1 LYIFIGL
8 CERLVA
14 INVFINYNILGL
26 YNHHLTMSN
35 VNNVVVSQ
43 TTTII
48 QSGAF
53 SDLFAQAISQ
63 LGGNQL
69 IDLEI
74 NIGAGNVVIE
84 EDAFR
89 QFLNNANINSASITF
104 NSQSVPTIGA
114 NFASGL
120 PIRNLTLPTQTTVQA
135 NALQGLKHLNRLD
148 VSQLVLP
155 LVPNALNLARATV
168 EPLII
173 EMPSSPRATF
183 STGSVVIPQTA
194 VGSTTTLVFSGNV
207 PTVSQLNG
215 MFQFQPSTTLVPPA
229 PLQVSLDFAN
239 TSNISDA
246 TIQAL
251 RTNLTVTEVAPQSVS
266 FTQVQAVFQGQAQN
280 LQAGGPLTDI
290 SQFVGDF
297 FDYAI
302 IAPSAQNA
310 KTIHQCVV
318 TSLSATAK
326 TGNVQNIPIPS
337 AITPATLAGVNP
349 VKHNIIGLVPS
360 MNISGTQ
367 FYIVDNYMDPT
378 NAGLPSVPLVAIFS
392 KVNATPEAFFPALVC
407 NGTVAVV
414 NGTVTVSG
422 PRGAAT
428 AATNYCKG
436 YNQASAVVDLLAGA
450 AGSSVSLYD
459 RSQSTNILPIAT
471 ISYPDAA
478 SFSVLFQHAPA
489 NLALSSEPILG
500 CMQNYIPGQGQQ
512 LPIVTDFTNL
522 ANAANAAW
530 STFSNRV
537 ATLIANNNALVNTL
551 TQILNQG
558 LPNGVNVPKPTS
570 TVSISTEL
578 TALSK
583 SDFNAA
589 LASWNALENKYNIY
603 NVRLG
608 EMQQYVNAVNG
619 ALVNAGN
626 TAEFVSARNAFAQFQ
641 IVLTL
646 PNSPLAAVR
655 ADFIQTNNVARLYA
669 EAVSGYI
676 NTRFSIGSQTF
687 KGCTTLDRVPNF
699 EFLRNISKINDQ
711 SFYFCSA
718 FKGPI
723 IVPSNVVSIGANAFM
738 NCTNVLV
745 IDIQDATALR
755 TIGDSAFE
763 SCTNANG
770 NLAFSSAIY
779 SDQPSVER
787 IGNRAFFGCAN
798 LTGHLYFP
806 SGLKSLGVSA
816 FDGCS
821 NLNGTIVFP
830 SNPDFT
836 AIPESA
842 FAGCALLTGI
852 STNTG
857 NGTSLVYANLP
868 AYGANANKP
877 IPNGLILPAS
887 ITQIGANAFRT
898 CKFAGALNLQQSA
911 IASIGNSAFRDCSAF
926 TSLVLPSTSTY
937 TTVAFECFMGCTGIA
952 SLMLPNNIVQI
963 SESAFDGCIKIANVP
978 KFDNVNFIGNGA
990 FRACSAMAGA
1000 LVLGANLNV
1009 LGNRAFEDC
1018 VLLSSATFLGPPPS
1032 TLKTASSIFEVTG
1045 GVGAITT
1052 FHVNVFTENGW
1063 NGTNVAS
1070 VIASLNIHSAFRN
1083 KKGANSKVQMAFIDF
1098 NTFVPPSTP
1107 RELTINQYQSF
1118 NVYENDDATGSKPS
1132 PDTEKLWNDVYIP
1145 STLIGENLA
1154 AAQSNINQ
1162 APLLQS
1168 QLTALVAP
1176 KVDAVKNSAIDLSF
1190 RANAVLNTID
1200 ARNVVVRQSLM
1211 GAITLHSMLTD
1222 ADLSTTPTWYGVRTV
1237 DNVDYLHYAITATT
1251 PTVPLTRSN
1260 VSVGA
1265 RSFFVNADAN
1275 AAEGFRTKYNH
1286 KVINVGND
1294 GAVSI
1299 SSNVK
1304 AIGYGAADQPTA
1316 VQYTSSQPK
1325 TDRNGKGYSI
1335 VKSTVA
1341 GQLDKLYFDALIA
1354 AAGTYFV
1361 SSVATAGTVT
1371 FQEASK
1377 YNGKMIE
1384 VKEDGSVHI
1393 VESQTNSFVT
1403 VPLAN
1408 AVATAQDINMAGQYG
1423 IITGAQ
1429 SGANTMYQLFRK
1441 TSAEAAAARAPAGH
1455 YHIQSSDIP
1464 QLNNAI
1470 VLVLPNGGISVES
1483 AGVSGAV
1490 SRLEERI
1497 VLLAAEQI
1505 PIYSTNANFQ
1515 NTNHHINHVFAH
1527 AHSQFNYSRQVF
1539 EEGIFKHIANEH
1551 ESLDSQLGNLQ
1562 GAISGQVGINNSAIF
1577 NAACAALNN
1586 STTGPNGLAASNGSY
1601 VMARTNYENAVI
1613 DLKTIFAALQQI
1625 QSDTLVNPLNG
1636 INAFRRKAIFN
1647 ANALSATLSVAEDP
1661 LSNDLGYI
1669 TAQIDSFMTQ
1679 ILKRQYSNKFGDLTN
1694 LFESVRGTVSFPV
1707 SPTTDATPKSLLYP
1721 NLSQQQKILFDHVE
1735 TLIRAWYQSNTD
1747 VAAGVAGGQNTWGTP
1762 ATINTGGTKL
1772 YSVTSTGADLDP
1784 ALLQWGKD
1792 NIIAYF
1798 FTAGATVYQQF
1809 LAKVNDIA
1817 SFANIRASVSAY
1829 AAALQQPNATNESAT
1844 ASARSAYIDAVQR
1857 DVMTIWL
1864 ANLVNFNAN
1873 TIAPTEPLANGQ
1885 LRFNQADQTQATQLY
1900 ISLKDG
1906 QATPVD
1912 INFAGYA
1919 DRIKLNNSITFAIKS
1934 VTKTANCYILD
1945 VTHVLG
1951 TGAANSVSTANQV
1964 TFVTYQITSVHT
1976 LETLDAMNNIVH
1988 QQYQQQHTFQ
1998 NGSTIV
2004 GIKSALT
2011 QANANLQ
2018 TSQIALV
2025 NSLNALNSGV
2035 NAVAQNANALNDAEN
2050 GLMAN
2055 LQSVAAS
2062 GTTLVLNGANML
2074 HRELELLQ
2082 NALLNTEATVAANN
2096 LPLYETKWL
2105 NDRVAV
2111 FWANNS
2117 QSPADARGHYNTAHT
2132 QFEIARFARQ
2142 SAAIASYV
2150 VNAPPAQ
2157 NTPSPVT
2164 TQFISD
2170 QSQKIAQAMPIFVSV
2185 ANGSTKEE
2193 VAKIIASTVSTY
2205 VLGRNLATAN
2215 LTADALNVASSK
2227 YQDFKK
2233 KEAADALSAANVAY
2247 GNASYQRYIALIDLA
2262 ISVGYH
2268 GGNIGLDTLMPE
2280 ATNAFQTLMK
2290 QWQAASNNSRPQV
2303 FDQIIKPLLFNMVY
2317 KTDETSTYA
2326 VSNTTF
2332 PLKNQGEI
2340 ISWFGDSQNG
2350 FLSKVI
2356 GDGLIFANQVL
2367 NHTNGGLSFA
2377 SYELG
2382 AQRTVKITINDQTAD
2397 YIVSN
2402 NSVTININNPP
2413 VQLISPMPVGPV
2425 GPEGQTIS
2433 LPIFKTGVITA
2444 TDDNAVILNAF
2455 NVTAARNAA
2464 QAISSV
2470 KYDVTSIGYSSL
2482 PSSTNLAE
2490 LGFINSSLNFG
2501 AGLFNGKIRYRFQ
2514 SGGKWHHG
2522 FQQSSTLANSWKKL
2536 SPDQHVVIFY
2546 PGTADQAFLPANLDA
2561 AGDSITALCDDATF
2575 VMIIEIVAG
2584 STTVQSVS
2592 IYHYDVW
2599 GVTSGD
2605 LLAVGTLTIDAN
2617 NQVPSVTLYTVS
2629 GAFQK
2634 VINNPTETT
2643 GVNMVGD
2650 LVISNKVKTIGIR
2663 AFSGLNLIK
2672 TLTIVDGIGAVN
2684 IGSNAFE
2691 SCTALSAINLGSSVK
2706 SIGASAFMKCTGAA
2720 SLALPPAA
2728 AVLPSSFSVNH
2739 WAFLGCNNIANDVQ
2753 LPSHLAQI
2761 NVQAFAGCT
2770 KLKCSRL
2777 NETLPTSVQKI
2788 GLGAFF
2794 NCKGLTGSLNFNN
2807 VNQNGKLISSVGL
2820 IGPAAFMGCSGI
2832 NGDLVLPD
2840 NVAYLSVLPYTFAS
2854 MNAPVF
2860 SIAAVQL
2867 VQPFVP
2873 IDAVPMAL
2881 TGNMDFALNKVTAI
2895 ERSAFH
2901 RCSSLSAVNLSN
2913 VISSV
2918 GIQSFLGCSGLK
2930 QNLSVPASVKSVGEE
2945 AFKGCSGL
2953 TGLIIASTTV
2963 SQTATEGLSL
2973 GKSCFQDCTSL
2984 AASGTANGIVIPNSV
2999 GFIGDSS
3006 FQGCTSIENV
3016 SIGSGLTQAN
3026 SFGSLVFSGCTKL
3039 ARVTVAFSF
3048 LSRNIAG
3055 QSVVKGTQLPYNA
3068 SFTGC
3073 TALGVPSDAP
3083 IGTIQIQSGAV
3094 GWTPGRAAF
3103 FNNLTIVIN
3112 NKNIT
3117 FYLKEFNKLANIN
3130 VVDPST
3136 EPLQQEAIPPTDA
3149 QATVYIKASDMR
3161 KVFLTST
3168 DSFVGQDANGAVD
3181 QGQMFFVRPEYFPQY
3196 LNVANAQVVQG
3207 GIESY
3212 NAAIYEQLVK
3222 DDVMR
3227 YYAMSLFKSA
3237 DWVTLFAND
3246 TEMLENMVASSGLMP
3261 IVPDGNYD
3269 DTDNKHLYN
3278 TGVLYNIMAELNKV
3292 AHIKTSAVVDPTDRR
3307 VQSTNYPSTGTKW
3320 WGLPDNVLPEQ
3331 GNIGKK
3337 LFGMINRNDPNRISS
3352 MVNGSTPS
3360 ELPFL
3365 PGDQFIFIFTLNE
3378 NSVSLTPGLPP
3389 VVVKKRTYLIRMIMT
3404 DDFVSGDA
3412 SFMGHFNALYTPSPR
3427 NLNVLPVSGAYAAD
3441 YMYSNYN
3448 LQLAIK
3454 PSVFNQ
3460 TADSV
3465 YRRVTQ
3471 NTYEPIPMPMNLLPF
3486 TGWYYS
3492 YPYNSQTIRLN
3503 FTPPDLSV
3511 TNRFV
3516 FNDLRYLSAYVYFPE
3531 NWGSV
3536 SVLPKADNFPQWVL
3550 TFDDGAG
3557 SDITI
3562 KYKAGYLNT
3571 GAETVNFLGQTVP
3584 FDYTNTHVQLAC
3596 PLNDLADTLQLVLA
3610 GTDANGVVGTVNTI
3624 AGTKIYRQRS
3634 GSDYVSGLRKTSS
3647 KVGPFTYPPV
3657 ARGYQGIN
3665 MQAPTDAQ
3673 TTTLLQTLRSDNTP
3687 TFLKS
3692 IHLEINMANN
3702 DGFVPSVV
3710 VKSVEVVAKKYESY
3724 YLAPLDPN

>member
-1 LYIFIGL
+1 
-8 CERLVA
+8 
-14 INVFINYNILGL
+14 
-26 YNHHLTMSN
+26 MSN

-53 SDLFAQAISQ
+53 SDLFAQAMSR
-63 LGGNQL
+63 LGGSQL

-74 NIGAGNVVIE
+74 NIGAGNVIIE
-84 EDAFR
+84 EGAFR

-104 NSQSVPTIGA
+104 NPLSVPTIGA

-120 PIRNLTLPTQTTVQA
+120 PIRALTLPAQTTVQA
-135 NALQGLKHLNRLD
+135 NSLQGLEKLNWIDL
-148 VSQLVLP
+148 SQLVNP
-155 LVPNALNLARATV
+155 LEPNALNLARAAV

-173 EMPSSPRATF
+173 EMPSSPSATF
-183 STGSVVIPQTA
+183 STGSVVIPQSA
-194 VGSTTTLVFSGNV
+194 AGSTTTLVFSGY
-207 PTVSQLNG
+207 
-215 MFQFQPSTTLVPPA
+215 VPPAFQLLEMFEFQSNATDVAVA
-229 PLQVSLDFAN
+229 PLQVSFNFEN

-251 RTNLTVTEVAPQSVS
+251 RTSLTVTDQYNGQQQVVEPQAVS
-266 FTQVQAVFQGQAQN
+266 FNQVQAVFQGQAQN

-290 SQFVGDF
+290 SQFAGDY

-302 IAPSAQNA
+302 IAPSALNA

-318 TSLSATAK
+318 TSLSDTAK
-326 TGNVQNIPIPS
+326 AVNVQNIPIPS
-337 AITPATLAGVNP
+337 AITTAGVNP
-349 VKHNIIGLVPS
+349 VKHNVIGLVPS

-489 NLALSSEPILG
+489 NLALRSEPILG

-738 NCTNVLV
+738 NCTNVLG

-952 SLMLPNNIVQI
+952 SLTLPNNIVQI

-1265 RSFFVNADAN
+1265 RSFFVNAEPN
-1275 AAEGFRTKYNH
+1275 AAEGFKTKYNH

-1294 GAVSI
+1294 GAISI
-1299 SSNVK
+1299 SSNVT
-1304 AIGYGAADQPTA
+1304 AIGYGAADEPTA

-1393 VESQTNSFVT
+1393 VESQTTNYFVT

-1515 NTNHHINHVFAH
+1515 NTNHHINNVFAH
-1527 AHSQFNYSRQVF
+1527 AHSQFNYSSQVF

-1586 STTGPNGLAASNGSY
+1586 STTDPNGLAATFGLYNG
-1601 VMARTNYENAVI
+1601 ARTNYETAVI
-1613 DLKTIFAALQQI
+1613 DLKNMFAALQQI

-1647 ANALSATLSVAEDP
+1647 ANALSTTLSVAEDP
-1661 LSNDLGYI
+1661 LSNDLATGYI
-1669 TAQIDSFMTQ
+1669 TTQIDSFMTQ
-1679 ILKRQYSNKFGDLTN
+1679 ILKRQYDNKIGNLNDL
-1694 LFESVRGTVSFPV
+1694 FSSVRTSVSFLV
-1707 SPTTDATPKSLLYP
+1707 SPTTDATPKSLPYS

-1735 TLIRAWYQSNTD
+1735 NLIRVWYNSGT
-1747 VAAGVAGGQNTWGTP
+1747 VGAAGAAGGQNTWGTP
-1762 ATINTGGTKL
+1762 ATINEPGTKL
-1772 YSVTSTGADLDP
+1772 YYVTGTGAGLDQ

-1792 NIIAYF
+1792 NVFAYF
-1798 FTAGATVYQQF
+1798 FAAGATVYQQF
-1809 LAKVNDIA
+1809 LAKVNEIA

-1829 AAALQQPNATNESAT
+1829 EVALQQPNATNESAI
-1844 ASARSAYIDAVQR
+1844 ASAHSAYIEAVKR
-1857 DVMTIWL
+1857 DVLTIG
-1864 ANLVNFNAN
+1864 VNNAVIFDN
-1873 TIAPTEPLANGQ
+1873 TITEPTVLANGQ
-1885 LRFNQADQTQATQLY
+1885 LRFNQANQTQADKLY
-1900 ISLKDG
+1900 ISLMDNT
-1906 QATPVD
+1906 AVTPTA
-1912 INFAGYA
+1912 ISFAGYA
-1919 DRIKLNNSITFAIKS
+1919 DTIKLNNSITFTIKS

-2074 HRELELLQ
+2074 HRELDLLQ
-2082 NALLNTEATVAANN
+2082 KALLNTEATVAANN

-2105 NDRVAV
+2105 NDRVAA
-2111 FWANNS
+2111 FWVNNS
-2117 QSPADARGHYNTAHT
+2117 QSPADARGPYNTAHT
-2132 QFEIARFARQ
+2132 QFDIARFARQ
-2142 SAAIASYV
+2142 KAAIASYV
-2150 VNAPPAQ
+2150 ANAPPAQ

-2185 ANGSTKEE
+2185 VNDSTKEE
-2193 VAKIIASTVSTY
+2193 VAKIIAATVSTY

-2290 QWQAASNNSRPQV
+2290 QWHAASNTSKPQV
-2303 FDQIIKPLLFNMVY
+2303 FDLIKPLLFNMVY

-2332 PLKNQGEI
+2332 PLRNQGGEI
-2340 ISWFGDSQNG
+2340 ISWFGASQNG
-2350 FLSKVI
+2350 FLSNVI
-2356 GDGLIFANQVL
+2356 ANGLIFANQVL

-2728 AVLPSSFSVNH
+2728 GLPSSFSVNH

-2867 VQPFVP
+2867 VQPVA
-2873 IDAVPMAL
+2873 DAVPMAL

-3103 FNNLTIVIN
+3103 FNNLTIVVN

-3269 DTDNKHLYN
+3269 DNDNKHLYN

-3292 AHIKTSAVVDPTDRR
+3292 AHIKTSAVVDPNDKR

-3320 WGLPDNVLPEQ
+3320 WGLSDTVLPEQ

-3337 LFGMINRNDPNRISS
+3337 LFGMINRNDPTRISS

-3389 VVVKKRTYLIRMIMT
+3389 VVVKKRTYLIRMVLT

-3412 SFMGHFNALYTPSPR
+3412 SFTGHFNALYTPSPR

-3454 PSVFNQ
+3454 PSVLSQ

-3503 FTPPDLSV
+3503 FTPSDLSV
-3511 TNRFV
+3511 TNRVV

>member
-1 LYIFIGL
+1 
-8 CERLVA
+8 
-14 INVFINYNILGL
+14 
-26 YNHHLTMSN
+26 MSN

-74 NIGAGNVVIE
+74 NIGEGNIVIE

-89 QFLNNANINSASITF
+89 QFLTNVNINSASITF

-135 NALQGLKHLNRLD
+135 NALQGLDKLNRLD

-155 LVPNALNLARATV
+155 LAPNALNLARAAV

-173 EMPSSPRATF
+173 EMPSSPSATF

-194 VGSTTTLVFSGNV
+194 AGSTTTLVFSGNV

-215 MFQFQPSTTLVPPA
+215 MFQFQSSTAPV

-251 RTNLTVTEVAPQSVS
+251 RTNLTVTDNAQQQQVAPQSVS
-266 FTQVQAVFQGQAQN
+266 FNQVQAVFQGQAQN

-310 KTIHQCVV
+310 KTIHQCVI

-326 TGNVQNIPIPS
+326 AVNVQNIPIPS

-349 VKHNIIGLVPS
+349 VKHNVIGLVPS

-367 FYIVDNYMDPT
+367 FYIVDNYMDPS

-392 KVNATPEAFFPALVC
+392 KDNATPEAFFPALVC

-414 NGTVTVSG
+414 NGTVSVSG

-428 AATNYCKG
+428 AATNYCMG
-436 YNQASAVVDLLAGA
+436 YTAPSNPVGNLLEGEV
-450 AGSSVSLYD
+450 SVSLYD
-459 RSQSTNILPIAT
+459 RSQSANINPIAT
-471 ISYPDAA
+471 ISYPDAS

-489 NLALSSEPILG
+489 TLGLNSEPILG
-500 CMQNYIPGQGQQ
+500 CMQQYV
-512 LPIVTDFTNL
+512 PIVGGVGGQPLSIVADFTNL
-522 ANAANAAW
+522 ANAANEKW

-537 ATLIANNNALVNTL
+537 ATLIANNNALVNIL
-551 TQILNQG
+551 TQIRNQV
-558 LPNGVNVPKPTS
+558 LPAGVTVTPAKPTPP
-570 TVSISTEL
+570 VSISDEL
-578 TALSK
+578 TALNN

-589 LASWNALENKYNIY
+589 LASWNALNLKYTNY
-603 NVRLG
+603 DAYLG
-608 EMQQYVNAVNG
+608 AMQNYVANAITATDGNPTAG
-619 ALVNAGN
+619 FTSANNALRQLLVNL
-626 TAEFVSARNAFAQFQ
+626 TA
-641 IVLTL
+641 
-646 PNSPLAAVR
+646 PNSPLVAVR
-655 ADFIQTNNVARLYA
+655 ADFGLVQGNNGNNIAKLYA
-669 EAVSGYI
+669 EAVSDYI
-676 NTRFSIGSQTF
+676 NTRFSLGSQTF
-687 KGCTTLDRVPNF
+687 KSCTTLDRVINF

-711 SFYFCSA
+711 SFNICSA

-723 IVPSNVVSIGANAFM
+723 IIPSNVVSIGANAF
-738 NCTNVLV
+738 NACTNVMG

-763 SCTNANG
+763 NCTAADG
-770 NLAFSSAIY
+770 NLAFSSAIR
-779 SDQPSVER
+779 SSQPSVER
-787 IGNRAFFGCAN
+787 IGNRAFFGCRN

-816 FDGCS
+816 FEGCS

-836 AIPESA
+836 VIPENA
-842 FAGCALLTGI
+842 FANCSAMTGI

-857 NGTSLVYANLP
+857 NGTSLMLNDA
-868 AYGANANKP
+868 P
-877 IPNGLILPAS
+877 IPNGLILPAN
-887 ITQIGANAFRT
+887 ITQIGANAFRN
-898 CKFAGALNLQQSA
+898 CNFAGALNLQQAPTSA
-911 IASIGNSAFRDCSAF
+911 IASIGNSAFRGCSAF

-937 TTVAFECFMGCTGIA
+937 TTVALECFMDCTGIT
-952 SLMLPNNIVQI
+952 SLTLPNNIVQI
-963 SESAFDGCIKIANVP
+963 SESAFEGCIRIANVP
-978 KFDNVNFIGNGA
+978 KLDNVNIIGNGA
-990 FRACSAMAGA
+990 FKTCSAMAGA

-1009 LGNRAFEDC
+1009 LGNSAFEDC

-1032 TLKTASSIFEVTG
+1032 TLKTSTSIFEVTD

-1063 NGTNVAS
+1063 NGTDLAS
-1070 VIASLNIHSAFRN
+1070 VNASLNIHSAFRT
-1083 KKGANSKVQMAFIDF
+1083 KKNPNSKVQMAFIDF
-1098 NTFVPPSTP
+1098 HTVVPPSTS
-1107 RELTINQYQSF
+1107 RELTINKYQSF
-1118 NVYENDDATGSKPS
+1118 NVYENDAAGNVVSL
-1132 PDTEKLWNDVYIP
+1132 DTEKLWNDVYIP
-1145 STLIGENLA
+1145 STLLGENLT
-1154 AAQSNINQ
+1154 AAQSNINNNQ
-1162 APLLQS
+1162 AQLLQS
-1168 QLTALVAP
+1168 QLTALVTP
-1176 KVDAVKNSAIDLSF
+1176 MVDAVKSSALDLSF

-1200 ARNVVVRQSLM
+1200 ARNVVVRQGLM
-1211 GAITLHSMLTD
+1211 GPVTLHSMANDTARSTS
-1222 ADLSTTPTWYGVRTV
+1222 ADWYGALTV
-1237 DNVDYLHYAITATT
+1237 NNVDYLRYANTNDT
-1251 PTVPLTRSN
+1251 PTALLNRSN
-1260 VSVGA
+1260 LSIGA
-1265 RSFFVNADAN
+1265 RSFFVNADA
-1275 AAEGFRTKYNH
+1275 AAATDFKTKYNH

-1294 GAVSI
+1294 GAISI

-1304 AIGYGAADQPTA
+1304 AIGYGDVDQPTA
-1316 VQYTSSQPK
+1316 VQYTSIQPK
-1325 TDRNGKGYSI
+1325 TDRNEKGYSI
-1335 VKSTVA
+1335 VKSTVT

-1393 VESQTNSFVT
+1393 VESQTTNSFVT

-1423 IITGAQ
+1423 IITDQQ
-1429 SGANTMYQLFRK
+1429 SGANTVYQLFRK
-1441 TSAEAAAARAPAGH
+1441 TSAAAAAARAPAGH
-1455 YHIQSSDIP
+1455 YRIQSSDIP

-1470 VLVLPNGGISVES
+1470 VLVLPNGGISAES

-1497 VLLAAEQI
+1497 ALLAAEQI

-1515 NTNHHINHVFAH
+1515 NTSHHINDVFAQ
-1527 AHSQFNYSRQVF
+1527 AHSQFNYSKQLF

-1551 ESLDSQLGNLQ
+1551 APLNSQLGDVSHLK
-1562 GAISGQVGINNSAIF
+1562 SAIGGLLGITSNTF
-1577 NAACAALNN
+1577 NAAYETLHN
-1586 STTGPNGLAASNGSY
+1586 STTGVNGLDATFGLYSG
-1601 VMARTNYENAVI
+1601 ARTNYENAVI
-1613 DLKTIFAALQQI
+1613 DIKTMFAALQQI
-1625 QSDTLVNPLNG
+1625 QSDTLDNQLNG

-1647 ANALSATLSVAEDP
+1647 ENALSTTLSVAEDP
-1661 LSNDLGYI
+1661 LSNDLDLATGYI
-1669 TAQIDSFMTQ
+1669 TTQINSFMTQ
-1679 ILKRQYSNKFGDLTN
+1679 ILKRQYDNKIGNLNDL
-1694 LFESVRGTVSFPV
+1694 FSSVRTSVSFPV
-1707 SPTTDATPKSLLYP
+1707 SPTTDATPKSLLYA

-1735 TLIRAWYQSNTD
+1735 NLIRVWYNSGT
-1747 VAAGVAGGQNTWGTP
+1747 VGAPGAAGGQNTWGTP
-1762 ATINTGGTKL
+1762 ATINAPGNKL
-1772 YSVTSTGADLDP
+1772 YSVTGTGAGLDQ

-1792 NIIAYF
+1792 NIFAY
-1798 FTAGATVYQQF
+1798 FTAGGGVTVYQQF
-1809 LAKVNDIA
+1809 LANVNEIA

-1829 AAALQQPNATNESAT
+1829 EVALQQQNATNESAI
-1844 ASARSAYIDAVQR
+1844 ASAHSAYIEAVKR
-1857 DVMTIWL
+1857 DVLTMNN
-1864 ANLVNFNAN
+1864 AVNFDN
-1873 TIAPTEPLANGQ
+1873 TITEPTELLANGQ
-1885 LRFNQADQTQATQLY
+1885 LRFNQADQTQADKLY
-1900 ISLKDG
+1900 ISLMDNT
-1906 QATPVD
+1906 AVTPTA
-1912 INFAGYA
+1912 ISFAGYA
-1919 DRIKLNNSITFAIKS
+1919 DTIKLNNSITFTIKS

-1945 VTHVLG
+1945 VTHVAG
-1951 TGAANSVSTANQV
+1951 TGAANSVSTVNPV
-1964 TFVTYQITSVHT
+1964 TFVTYQTASVHT
-1976 LETLDAMNNIVH
+1976 LATLDAMNAFVH
-1988 QQYQQQHTFQ
+1988 QQYHQPHNFQ
-1998 NGSTIV
+1998 DGVTTIV
-2004 GIKSALT
+2004 GIKPALT
-2011 QANANLQ
+2011 LANANLQ
-2018 TSQIALV
+2018 NSQIALV
-2025 NSLNALNSGV
+2025 SSLNAVNSGV
-2035 NAVAQNANALNDAEN
+2035 NAVVQNANALNNAEN

-2062 GTTLVLNGANML
+2062 GTTLALNGANML
-2074 HRELELLQ
+2074 QRELELLQ
-2082 NALLNTEATVAANN
+2082 KALSNTEASVTVNN
-2096 LPLYETKWL
+2096 LPLYESKWF
-2105 NDRVAV
+2105 NDRVAA
-2111 FWANNS
+2111 FFTNNPP
-2117 QSPADARGHYNTAHT
+2117 QSPADARVPYNTAHA
-2132 QFEIARFARQ
+2132 QFEITRFARQ

-2150 VNAPPAQ
+2150 ANAPPAQ
-2157 NTPSPVT
+2157 NIGSPVST
-2164 TQFISD
+2164 RFISD
-2170 QSQKIAQAMPIFVSV
+2170 EAQKIAQAMPIFVSV
-2185 ANGSTKEE
+2185 VNDSTKEE

-2205 VLGRNLATAN
+2205 VLGRNLATVN
-2215 LTADALNVASSK
+2215 LNADALNVATSK
-2227 YQDFKK
+2227 YQEFKK

-2262 ISVGYH
+2262 ISIGYY
-2268 GGNIGLDTLMPE
+2268 GGAIGIDRLTLG
-2280 ATNAFQTLMK
+2280 ATNTFQTLMK
-2290 QWQAASNNSRPQV
+2290 QWQAASNTSRSNTSRPQV
-2303 FDQIIKPLLFNMVY
+2303 FDQIKPLLFNMVY
-2317 KTDETSTYA
+2317 KTDETSTYV

-2367 NHTNGGLSFA
+2367 NNTNGGLSFA

-2382 AQRTVKITINDQTAD
+2382 TLGAQRTVKITVNGQTAD
-2397 YIVSN
+2397 YTVNN
-2402 NSVTININNPP
+2402 NSVTINNAP
-2413 VQLISPMPVGPV
+2413 VELISSIPNGPV
-2425 GPEGQTIS
+2425 GNTIN
-2433 LPIFKTGVITA
+2433 LVIFKTGVITA
-2444 TDDNAVILNAF
+2444 TADATANNAVILNAF

-2464 QAISSV
+2464 DAISSV

-2482 PSSTNLAE
+2482 PSTNLTE
-2490 LGFINSSLNFG
+2490 LGFFNASLNVAAVLD
-2501 AGLFNGKIRYRFQ
+2501 AGKVRYRFQ
-2514 SGGKWHHG
+2514 SDGKWHHG

-2536 SPDQHVVIFY
+2536 SPTQDVVIFY
-2546 PGTADQAFLPANLDA
+2546 PGTATETDLPANLNA

-2575 VMIIEIVAG
+2575 VMIIEPGVG

-2592 IYHYDVW
+2592 IYRYDVW
-2599 GVTSGD
+2599 GVTSGA
-2605 LLAVGTLTIDAN
+2605 LLAAGTLTNVAN
-2617 NQVPSVTLYTVS
+2617 NQVPTVTLYTVN

-2634 VINNPTETT
+2634 VNANPTGTA
-2643 GVNMVGD
+2643 GVHMVGD

-2663 AFSGLNLIK
+2663 AFSGLDRIR
-2672 TLTIVDGIGAVN
+2672 TLTILDGGAVN

-2691 SCTALSAINLGSSVK
+2691 LCTALSAINLGSSVK
-2706 SIGASAFMKCTGAA
+2706 SIGSSAFMQCTGAA
-2720 SLALPPAA
+2720 SLALPPA
-2728 AVLPSSFSVNH
+2728 VPQSSFSVNH
-2739 WAFLGCNNIANDVQ
+2739 WAFRGCNNIANDVQ
-2753 LPSHLAQI
+2753 LPSNLAQI

-2777 NETLPTSVQKI
+2777 NETLPASVQKI

-2807 VNQNGKLISSVGL
+2807 SNQNGKLISSVGL
-2820 IGPAAFMGCSGI
+2820 IGSAAFMGCSGL

-2854 MNAPVF
+2854 MNAPVI

-2867 VQPFVP
+2867 PQPVP
-2873 IDAVPMAL
+2873 IDAAPMAL
-2881 TGNMDFALNKVTAI
+2881 TGNMDFALNKVATI
-2895 ERSAFH
+2895 ERSAFY
-2901 RCSSLSAVNLSN
+2901 RCSKLSTINLSN
-2913 VISSV
+2913 LISFV
-2918 GIQSFLGCSGLK
+2918 GIQSFLGCSGLN
-2930 QNLSVPASVKSVGEE
+2930 QLLSVPASVKSVGEE

-2963 SQTATEGLSL
+2963 SQTAPEGLSL
-2973 GKSCFQDCTSL
+2973 GKSCFQDCTSI
-2984 AASGTANGIVIPNSV
+2984 ATSGTANGIVIPNSV
-2999 GFIGDSS
+2999 SSIGDSS

-3016 SIGSGLTQAN
+3016 SIGSGLTLAN

-3039 ARVTVAFSF
+3039 ARVTLAFSF

-3055 QSVVKGTQLPYNA
+3055 QSVVKNAVLPVPNPTGITYNA

-3073 TALGVPSDAP
+3073 TVLGVPSDTP
-3083 IGTIQIQSGAV
+3083 VGTIQIQSGAV

-3168 DSFVGQDANGAVD
+3168 DSFVGQDANGAAVD

-3269 DTDNKHLYN
+3269 DIDSKHLYN

-3292 AHIKTSAVVDPTDRR
+3292 AHIKTSAVVDPNDRR
-3307 VQSTNYPSTGTKW
+3307 VQSTNYPSIGTKW

-3337 LFGMINRNDPNRISS
+3337 LFAMINRNDPNRISS

-3389 VVVKKRTYLIRMIMT
+3389 VVVKKRTYLIRMILT

-3412 SFMGHFNALYTPSPR
+3412 SFMGHFNSVYNPSPR

-3454 PSVFNQ
+3454 PSVLNQ
-3460 TADSV
+3460 TSDSV

-3471 NTYEPIPMPMNLLPF
+3471 NAYEPIPMPMNLLPF

-3503 FTPPDLSV
+3503 FTPADLSV
-3511 TNRFV
+3511 ANRFV
-3516 FNDLRYLSAYVYFPE
+3516 FKDLRYLSAYVYFPE

-3536 SVLPKADNFPQWVL
+3536 SVLPNPNNFPQWVL
-3550 TFDDGAG
+3550 TLDDGAG
-3557 SDITI
+3557 ENIII
-3562 KYKAGYLNT
+3562 KYKAAYLNT
-3571 GAETVNFLGQTVP
+3571 GAETFNFLGQTVP
-3584 FDYTNTHVQLAC
+3584 FDYTNTHVHLVC
-3596 PLNDLADTLQLVLA
+3596 PLNNLEGTLQTVLSGRDAA
-3610 GTDANGVVGTVNTI
+3610 GTAGTLNTI

-3665 MQAPTDAQ
+3665 MQAPADAQ
-3673 TTTLLQTLRSDNTP
+3673 TTTLIETLGSDNT
-3687 TFLKS
+3687 TAFLKS

-3702 DGFVPSVV
+3702 DGFVPSVI
-3710 VKSVEVVAKKYESY
+3710 VKSVEVVAKNYEAY

>member
-1 LYIFIGL
+1 
-8 CERLVA
+8 
-14 INVFINYNILGL
+14 
-26 YNHHLTMSN
+26 MSN

-48 QSGAF
+48 QSSAF

-63 LGGNQL
+63 LGSNQVF
-69 IDLEI
+69 DLEI
-74 NIGAGNVVIE
+74 NIGEGNIVIE

-89 QFLNNANINSASITF
+89 QIITSANINSASITF

-120 PIRNLTLPTQTTVQA
+120 PLRTLTLPEQTTVQA
-135 NALQGLKHLNRLD
+135 NALQGLNNLNLLD
-148 VSQLVLP
+148 LSQLVKP
-155 LVPNALNLARATV
+155 LVTNALNLARTSV
-168 EPLII
+168 ESLII
-173 EMPSSPRATF
+173 EMPSSPSATF

-194 VGSTTTLVFSGNV
+194 ANANATTTLVFSGHV
-207 PTVSQLNG
+207 PPVSQLNG
-215 MFQFQPSTTLVPPA
+215 MFQFQPSATPATTPPA

-239 TSNISDA
+239 TSNISDS

-251 RTNLTVTEVAPQSVS
+251 RTSLTNNVNGEQFVEPLSVS
-266 FTQVQAVFQGQAQN
+266 FIEIQQVYQALAQNPQEYQALAQN

-310 KTIHQCVV
+310 KTVHQCVV

-326 TGNVQNIPIPS
+326 AANVQNIPIPS
-337 AITPATLAGVNP
+337 AITPAGVNQ
-349 VKHNIIGLVPS
+349 VKHNVIGLVPS

-378 NAGLPSVPLVAIFS
+378 NDAPPSVPLVAIFS
-392 KVNATPEAFFPALVC
+392 KNNATSEAFFPALVC
-407 NGTVAVV
+407 NGTVTVV
-414 NGTVTVSG
+414 KGTVTVSG
-422 PRGAAT
+422 PRGVAT

-436 YNQASAVVDLLAGA
+436 YNQTQTSNPAVDLLAGA
-450 AGSSVSLYD
+450 VEGSSGSLYNK
-459 RSQSTNILPIAT
+459 SESANINPIAT
-471 ISYPDAA
+471 ISYPDAT
-478 SFSVLFQHAPA
+478 SFSVVFRHASA
-489 NLALSSEPILG
+489 NLDLNSEPILG
-500 CMQNYIPGQGQQ
+500 CMQNYIPGGVMR
-512 LPIVTDFTNL
+512 LPIVADFTNL
-522 ANAANAAW
+522 ANAANEKW

-537 ATLIANNNALVNTL
+537 ATLIANNNALVTLL
-551 TQILNQG
+551 TQIQNQV
-558 LPNGVNVPKPTS
+558 LPTGVTVTPAKPTPP
-570 TVSISTEL
+570 VSISDEL

-589 LASWNALENKYNIY
+589 LASWNALNLIYTNYNTY
-603 NVRLG
+603 LDA
-608 EMQQYVNAVNG
+608 MQQYVTNAIAATNNNNTVAFTSANN
-619 ALVNAGN
+619 ALK
-626 TAEFVSARNAFAQFQ
+626 QLQ
-641 IVLTL
+641 LTL
-646 PNSPLAAVR
+646 TVPNSPLAAVKN
-655 ADFIQTNNVARLYA
+655 DFIPINNVAKLYA

-676 NTRFSIGSQTF
+676 NTRFSLGSQTF
-687 KGCTTLDRVPNF
+687 KNCTTLERVVNF
-699 EFLRNISKINDQ
+699 EFLRNISKINDE

-723 IVPSNVVSIGANAFM
+723 IIPSNVVSIGANAFKA
-738 NCTNVLV
+738 CTNVMG

-755 TIGDSAFE
+755 TIGESAFE
-763 SCTNANG
+763 NCTNADG
-770 NLAFSSAIY
+770 NLAFSSAIR
-779 SDQPSVER
+779 SSEPSVER
-787 IGNRAFFGCAN
+787 IGKRAFFGCAK

-806 SGLKSLGVSA
+806 HGLKSLGAHA

-836 AIPESA
+836 AIPDSA
-842 FAGCALLTGI
+842 FANCSSLTGI

-868 AYGANANKP
+868 AAYEANANKP

-887 ITQIGANAFRT
+887 ITQIGANAFQN
-898 CKFAGALNLQQSA
+898 CNFAGALNLQQAPGSA
-911 IASIGNSAFRDCSAF
+911 IASIGDSAFSGCAAF
-926 TSLVLPSTSTY
+926 TSLVLPSTPTY
-937 TTVAFECFMGCTGIA
+937 TTVALECFMGCTGIT
-952 SLMLPNNIVQI
+952 SLTLPNNIVQI
-963 SESAFDGCIKIANVP
+963 SESAFEGCIKIANVP
-978 KFDNVNFIGNGA
+978 KLDNVNIIGNGA
-990 FRACSAMAGA
+990 FKTCSAMAGA

-1009 LGNRAFEDC
+1009 LGNQAFQDC

-1032 TLKTASSIFEVTG
+1032 TLKTSTAIFEVTG

-1052 FHVNVFTENGW
+1052 FHVNVFAENGW
-1063 NGTNVAS
+1063 DGTNVAS
-1070 VIASLNIHSAFRN
+1070 VIASLNIHSAFRT
-1083 KKGANSKVQMAFIDF
+1083 KKGTNSKVQMAFIDF
-1098 NTFVPPSTP
+1098 NTVVPSTS
-1107 RELTINQYQSF
+1107 RELTINKYEYF
-1118 NVYENDDATGSKPS
+1118 NVYENDATANGGNVVS
-1132 PDTEKLWNDVYIP
+1132 PDTDKLWNDIYIP
-1145 STLIGENLA
+1145 STLLGENLNA
-1154 AAQSNINQ
+1154 AKSNININQ
-1162 APLLQS
+1162 ARLLQS
-1168 QLTALVAP
+1168 QLTALVTP
-1176 KVDAVKNSAIDLSF
+1176 RVDAVKSSALDLSF

-1211 GAITLHSMLTD
+1211 GAITLHSMQSDTD
-1222 ADLSTTPTWYGVRTV
+1222 TSTTADYYGVRTV
-1237 DNVDYLHYAITATT
+1237 DNVDYLRYASANGT
-1251 PTVPLTRSN
+1251 PTALLNSSN
-1260 VSVGA
+1260 LSIGA
-1265 RSFFVNADAN
+1265 RSFFVNAEPT
-1275 AAEGFRTKYNH
+1275 AAEGFKTKYDH

-1294 GAVSI
+1294 GAISI

-1316 VQYTSSQPK
+1316 VQYTSIQPK
-1325 TDRNGKGYSI
+1325 TDRNGNGYSI

-1341 GQLDKLYFDALIA
+1341 GQLDKLYLDALIA

-1361 SSVATAGTVT
+1361 SSVVATAGTVT
-1371 FQEASK
+1371 SPEASK

-1384 VKEDGSVHI
+1384 VKDGSVHI
-1393 VESQTNSFVT
+1393 VESQTTNSFVT
-1403 VPLAN
+1403 VSVAN
-1408 AVATAQDINMAGQYG
+1408 AVATVQDITMVGQYG
-1423 IITGAQ
+1423 II
-1429 SGANTMYQLFRK
+1429 SYQLFRK
-1441 TSAEAAAARAPAGH
+1441 TSAAAAAAHAPAGY
-1455 YHIQSSDIP
+1455 YHIQSSDIQ

-1470 VLVLPNGGISVES
+1470 VLVLPNGGISAES

-1490 SRLEERI
+1490 SRLDERI
-1497 VLLAAEQI
+1497 ALLAAEQI
-1505 PIYSTNANFQ
+1505 PIYSTNINFL
-1515 NTNHHINHVFAH
+1515 NTNHHINTVFAQ
-1527 AHSQFNYSRQVF
+1527 AHSQFNYSKQLL
-1539 EEGIFKHIANEH
+1539 EEGIFNHIANEH
-1551 ESLDSQLGNLQ
+1551 TLLNIQLGEGSHLK
-1562 GAISGQVGINNSAIF
+1562 SAIVGQLGITGNAF
-1577 NAACAALNN
+1577 NAAYTNLQA
-1586 STTGPNGLAASNGSY
+1586 STTGMNGLDATFDLYNG
-1601 VMARTNYENAVI
+1601 ARTTYEDAVI
-1613 DLKTIFAALQQI
+1613 DLKDMFAALQQI
-1625 QSDTLVNPLNG
+1625 QSDTLANPLNG

-1647 ANALSATLSVAEDP
+1647 ANALSTALVAENP
-1661 LSNDLGYI
+1661 LSNDLAYI

-1679 ILKRQYSNKFGDLTN
+1679 ILKRQYDSKFGSLN
-1694 LFESVRGTVSFPV
+1694 ELFNSVRIYVSFSV
-1707 SPTTDATPKSLLYP
+1707 SPTTDATPKSLPYAS
-1721 NLSQQQKILFDHVE
+1721 LSQQQKILFDYVE
-1735 TLIRAWYQSNTD
+1735 NLIRMWYNSYTD
-1747 VAAGVAGGQNTWGTP
+1747 GAPGVAGGQNTWGNP
-1762 ATINTGGTKL
+1762 AGNKTKL
-1772 YSVTSTGADLDP
+1772 YSVTDTGAGLDS
-1784 ALLQWGKD
+1784 ALLQWGKEHVF
-1792 NIIAYF
+1792 AYF
-1798 FTAGATVYQQF
+1798 IAGGGVTVYHQF
-1809 LAKVNDIA
+1809 LANVNDIA

-1829 AAALQQPNATNESAT
+1829 EAKLAELQSNATAI
-1844 ASARSAYIDAVQR
+1844 AFARSAYINAVKR
-1857 DVMTIWL
+1857 DVL
-1864 ANLVNFNAN
+1864 AIEAANAVNFDT
-1873 TIAPTEPLANGQ
+1873 TITAPTVLLDNGQ
-1885 LRFNQADQTQATQLY
+1885 LRFNKANQTQADKLY
-1900 ISLKDG
+1900 ISLMDNTNV
-1906 QATPVD
+1906 TPAA

-1919 DRIKLNNSITFAIKS
+1919 DTIKLNNSITFTIKS
-1934 VTKTANCYILD
+1934 VTKTVNCYILD
-1945 VTHVLG
+1945 VTHVAG
-1951 TGAANSVSTANQV
+1951 TGTVDSVSTANPV
-1964 TFVTYQITSVHT
+1964 TFVTYQTASGHT
-1976 LETLDAMNNIVH
+1976 LETLDAMNNFVH
-1988 QQYQQQHTFQ
+1988 QQYQQVHNFQ
-1998 NGSTIV
+1998 NNSNHT
-2004 GIKSALT
+2004 GIKSALA
-2011 QANANLQ
+2011 QANANLKNK
-2018 TSQIALV
+2018 QIALV
-2025 NSLNALNSGV
+2025 SSLNALNSGV
-2035 NAVAQNANALNDAEN
+2035 NAVVQNANALNNAEN
-2050 GLMAN
+2050 GLMSS

-2082 NALLNTEATVAANN
+2082 KALTTPETSVTVNN
-2096 LPLYETKWL
+2096 LPLYESTWF
-2105 NDRVAV
+2105 NDRVAA

-2117 QSPADARGHYNTAHT
+2117 QSPANARGPYNTAHN
-2132 QFEIARFARQ
+2132 QFEITRFARQ

-2150 VNAPPAQ
+2150 ANAPPSQ

-2170 QSQKIAQAMPIFVSV
+2170 EAQKIAKAMPIFVSV
-2185 ANGSTKEE
+2185 VNDNTKEE
-2193 VAKIIASTVSTY
+2193 VAKIIAATVSTY

-2215 LTADALNVASSK
+2215 LTADALNVATSK
-2227 YQDFKK
+2227 YQEFKK
-2233 KEAADALSAANVAY
+2233 KEAADDLSAANVAY

-2262 ISVGYH
+2262 ISVGYY
-2268 GGNIGLDTLMPE
+2268 GGNNGLDTLMPE

-2290 QWQAASNNSRPQV
+2290 KWHEASNTIRPQV
-2303 FDQIIKPLLFNMVY
+2303 FDLIKPLLFNMVY

-2326 VSNTTF
+2326 VSKTTF
-2332 PLKNQGEI
+2332 PLRNDIGEIGEI

-2356 GDGLIFANQVL
+2356 GDGLIFANQAL
-2367 NHTNGGLSFA
+2367 KHTTIGGLSFA

-2382 AQRTVKITINDQTAD
+2382 AQRTVRITVNGQTDD
-2397 YIVSN
+2397 YTVSN
-2402 NSVTININNPP
+2402 NSVTINNNNPP
-2413 VQLISPMPVGPV
+2413 VQLISSIDDGPL
-2425 GPEGQTIS
+2425 GS
-2433 LPIFKTGVITA
+2433 PINLSSFKTGVISATA
-2444 TDDNAVILNAF
+2444 DATANNAVILNAF

-2464 QAISSV
+2464 DAISSV

-2490 LGFINSSLNFG
+2490 LGFVVNSALNFS
-2501 AGLFNGKIRYRFQ
+2501 AVLDSGKVRYRFQ
-2514 SGGKWHHG
+2514 SDSKWHHG

-2536 SPDQHVVIFY
+2536 SPTQDVVIFY
-2546 PGTADQAFLPANLDA
+2546 PGTDDASVLPVNLNA

-2575 VMIIEIVAG
+2575 VMIIEPVVD
-2584 STTVQSVS
+2584 STTVRSVS
-2592 IYHYDVW
+2592 IYRYDVW
-2599 GVTSGD
+2599 GRLSGD
-2605 LLAVGTLTIDAN
+2605 LLAVGTLTQTTNTTPTVA
-2617 NQVPSVTLYTVS
+2617 LYTVN

-2634 VINNPTETT
+2634 VISNV
-2643 GVNMVGD
+2643 GVQMVGD

-2663 AFSGLNLIK
+2663 AFSGLDRIR
-2672 TLTIVDGIGAVN
+2672 TLTILDGGAVN

-2691 SCTALSAINLGSSVK
+2691 SCSLLSAINLGSSVK
-2706 SIGASAFMKCTGAA
+2706 SIGSSAFMQCTGAA
-2720 SLALPPAA
+2720 SLALPPA

-2739 WAFLGCNNIANDVQ
+2739 WAFRGCNNIANDVQ
-2753 LPSHLAQI
+2753 LPSNLSQI

-2777 NETLPTSVQKI
+2777 NETLPASVQKI

-2807 VNQNGKLISSVGL
+2807 SNQNGKFVSSVGL
-2820 IGPAAFMGCSGI
+2820 IGSAAFMGCSGL
-2832 NGDLVLPD
+2832 NGDLGLPD
-2840 NVAYLSVLPYTFAS
+2840 NAAYLSVLPYTFAS
-2854 MNAPVF
+2854 MDAPVF

-2867 VQPFVP
+2867 GQPVP
-2873 IDAVPMAL
+2873 TDAVPMAL

-2895 ERSAFH
+2895 ERGAFH
-2901 RCSSLSAVNLSN
+2901 RCNKLSTINLSN
-2913 VISSV
+2913 LISFV
-2918 GIQSFLGCSGLK
+2918 GIQSFLGCSGLN
-2930 QNLSVPASVKSVGEE
+2930 QLLSVPASVKSVGEE

-2973 GKSCFQDCTSL
+2973 GKSCFQDCTSI
-2984 AASGTANGIVIPNSV
+2984 ATSGTANGIVIPNSV
-2999 GFIGDSS
+2999 SSIGDEA
-3006 FQGCTSIENV
+3006 FKGCTSIENV
-3016 SIGSGLTQAN
+3016 SIGSGLTLAN

-3039 ARVTVAFSF
+3039 ARVTLAFSF

-3055 QSVVKGTQLPYNA
+3055 QSVVKGTQAPFNA

-3073 TALGVPSDAP
+3073 TVLGVPSDTP

-3168 DSFVGQDANGAVD
+3168 DSFVGQDANGAAVD

-3269 DTDNKHLYN
+3269 NNDSKHLYN
-3278 TGVLYNIMAELNKV
+3278 TGVLYNIMTELNKV
-3292 AHIKTSAVVDPTDRR
+3292 AHIKTSAVVDPNDRR

-3320 WGLPDNVLPEQ
+3320 WGLPDTVLPEH

-3337 LFGMINRNDPNRISS
+3337 LFSMINRNDPNRISS
-3352 MVNGSTPS
+3352 MINGSTPS

-3378 NSVSLTPGLPP
+3378 NSVALTPGLPP
-3389 VVVKKRTYLIRMIMT
+3389 VVVKKRTYLIRMILT

-3454 PSVFNQ
+3454 PSVLNQ
-3460 TADSV
+3460 TSDSV

-3471 NTYEPIPMPMNLLPF
+3471 NTFEPIPMPMSLLPF

-3503 FTPPDLSV
+3503 FTPSDLSV

-3531 NWGSV
+3531 NWDSV
-3536 SVLPKADNFPQWVL
+3536 SLKPNPNNFPQWVL
-3550 TFDDGAG
+3550 TFEDGAG
-3557 SDITI
+3557 GDITI
-3562 KYKAGYLNT
+3562 KYKASYLPTT

-3584 FDYTNTHVQLAC
+3584 FDYTNTHVHLVC
-3596 PLNDLADTLQLVLA
+3596 PLNDLADTLQSVLA

-3665 MQAPTDAQ
+3665 MQALIDPQ
-3673 TTTLLQTLRSDNTP
+3673 TITKLRDP
-3687 TFLKS
+3687 VTFLKS

-3702 DGFVPSVV
+3702 DGFVPSVI
-3710 VKSVEVVAKKYESY
+3710 VKSVEVVAKNYEAY

>member
-1 LYIFIGL
+1 
-8 CERLVA
+8 
-14 INVFINYNILGL
+14 
-26 YNHHLTMSN
+26 MSN

-53 SDLFAQAISQ
+53 SDLFTQAISR

-74 NIGAGNVVIE
+74 NIGEGNIVIE

-89 QFLNNANINSASITF
+89 QFLTNANINSASITF

-120 PIRNLTLPTQTTVQA
+120 PLRTLTLPEQTTVQA
-135 NALQGLKHLNRLD
+135 NALQGLYKLNRLD
-148 VSQLVLP
+148 VSQLVSP
-155 LVPNALNLARATV
+155 LVPNALNLARTSV

-173 EMPSSPRATF
+173 EMPSSPSATF

-194 VGSTTTLVFSGNV
+194 ANATTTLVFSGHV
-207 PTVSQLNG
+207 PPVSQLNG
-215 MFQFQPSTTLVPPA
+215 MFQFQPSTTPA

-239 TSNISDA
+239 TSNISDS

-251 RTNLTVTEVAPQSVS
+251 RTSLTVTDQQQLGVEPQSVS
-266 FTQVQAVFQGQAQN
+266 YNQVQAAFQAGFQGQAQN

-302 IAPSAQNA
+302 IAPSSAQNP
-310 KTIHQCVV
+310 KTIHQCVI

-326 TGNVQNIPIPS
+326 AANVQNIPIPS
-337 AITPATLAGVNP
+337 AITPTGVNQ
-349 VKHNIIGLVPS
+349 VKHNVIGLVPS

-378 NAGLPSVPLVAIFS
+378 NDALPSVPLVAIFS
-392 KVNATPEAFFPALVC
+392 KDNATSEAFFPAFVC
-407 NGTVAVV
+407 NGTVSVV
-414 NGTVTVSG
+414 NGTVSVSG

-428 AATNYCKG
+428 AATNYCSG
-436 YNQASAVVDLLAGA
+436 YNQTQTSNPAVDLLAGA
-450 AGSSVSLYD
+450 VAVVGSSVSLYNK
-459 RSQSTNILPIAT
+459 SQSDNINPIAT
-471 ISYPDAA
+471 ISYPDAT
-478 SFSVLFQHAPA
+478 SFSVLFRHASA
-489 NLALSSEPILG
+489 SLDVNSEPILG
-500 CMQNYIPGQGQQ
+500 CMQNYV
-512 LPIVTDFTNL
+512 PIGDSMVADFTNL
-522 ANAANAAW
+522 ANAANASW
-530 STFSNRV
+530 LTFSNRV
-537 ATLIANNNALVNTL
+537 ATLIANNNALVNIL
-551 TQILNQG
+551 KQIQAQV
-558 LPNGVNVPKPTS
+558 LPASVTVNPAKPTPQ
-570 TVSISTEL
+570 VSISDEL

-589 LASWNALENKYNIY
+589 LASWNALNLKYTNNY
-603 NVRLG
+603 EATYLTP
-608 EMQQYVNAVNG
+608 MQQYVANVNG
-619 ALVNAGN
+619 VLANAGN
-626 TAEFVSARNAFAQFQ
+626 AVEVVSARNAFAQFQ
-641 IVLTL
+641 IVLTS

-655 ADFIQTNNVARLYA
+655 ADFNQTNNVAKLYA

-676 NTRFSIGSQTF
+676 NTRFSLGSQTF
-687 KGCTTLDRVPNF
+687 KNCTTLARVINF
-699 EFLRNISKINDQ
+699 EFLRNISKINDE

-723 IVPSNVVSIGANAFM
+723 IIPSNVVSIGAKAFYA
-738 NCTNVLV
+738 CTDVMG

-763 SCTNANG
+763 NCQNADG
-770 NLAFSSAIY
+770 NLAFSSAIR
-779 SDQPSVER
+779 SSEPSVER
-787 IGNRAFFGCAN
+787 IGNRAFFGCAA

-806 SGLKSLGVSA
+806 HGLKSLGVSA

-821 NLNGTIVFP
+821 KLNGTIVFP

-836 AIPESA
+836 AIPDSA
-842 FAGCALLTGI
+842 FANCSSMTGI

-857 NGTSLVYANLP
+857 NGTSLVYADLP
-868 AYGANANKP
+868 AYANATKP
-877 IPNGLILPAS
+877 IPNGLILPTT
-887 ITQIGANAFRT
+887 ITQIGANAFQN
-898 CKFAGALNLQQSA
+898 CNFAGALNLQQAA
-911 IASIGNSAFRDCSAF
+911 IASIGNSAFRGCSAF

-937 TTVAFECFMGCTGIA
+937 TTVALECFMGCTGIT
-952 SLMLPNNIVQI
+952 SLILPNNIVQI
-963 SESAFDGCIKIANVP
+963 SDSAFEGCIRIANVP
-978 KFDNVNFIGNGA
+978 KLDNVNIIGNGA
-990 FRACSAMAGA
+990 FKTCSAMAGA

-1009 LGNRAFEDC
+1009 LGTQAFQDC

-1032 TLKTASSIFEVTG
+1032 TLKTSTAIFEVTG
-1045 GVGAITT
+1045 DVGSITT
-1052 FHVNVFTENGW
+1052 FHVNVFAENGW
-1063 NGTNVAS
+1063 DGNNLGSLTNAGF
-1070 VIASLNIHSAFRN
+1070 NINTAFRT
-1083 KKGANSKVQMAFIDF
+1083 KKTANNSKVQMAFIDF
-1098 NTFVPPSTP
+1098 HTDVPPSTP
-1107 RELTINQYQSF
+1107 RELTIKKYESF
-1118 NVYENDDATGSKPS
+1118 NVYENDAAAGNVMST
-1132 PDTEKLWNDVYIP
+1132 DTDKLWNDVYIP
-1145 STLIGENLA
+1145 STLLGENLTA
-1154 AAQSNINQ
+1154 AKSNININQ
-1162 APLLQS
+1162 ARLLQS
-1168 QLTALVAP
+1168 QLTALVTP
-1176 KVDAVKNSAIDLSF
+1176 GIDAVKSSALDLSF

-1200 ARNVVVRQSLM
+1200 ARNVVVRQGLM
-1211 GAITLHSMLTD
+1211 GPIPLFSMLTD
-1222 ADLSTTPTWYGVRTV
+1222 ADQSTTADYYGVLTV
-1237 DNVDYLHYAITATT
+1237 NNVDYLRYASTNGPTA
-1251 PTVPLTRSN
+1251 LLNSSN
-1260 VSVGA
+1260 LSIGA
-1265 RSFFVNADAN
+1265 RSFFVNAEPT
-1275 AAEGFRTKYNH
+1275 AAEGFKTKYNH

-1294 GAVSI
+1294 GAISI

-1304 AIGYGAADQPTA
+1304 AIGYGAVNEPTT

-1335 VKSTVA
+1335 VKSTVT
-1341 GQLDKLYFDALIA
+1341 GKLDKLYFDALIA

-1384 VKEDGSVHI
+1384 VKDGSVHI
-1393 VESQTNSFVT
+1393 VESQTTNSFVT
-1403 VPLAN
+1403 VSVAN
-1408 AVATAQDINMAGQYG
+1408 AVVTAQEINMVGQYG
-1423 IITGAQ
+1423 IIAGQ
-1429 SGANTMYQLFRK
+1429 LPLSGANTVYQLFRK
-1441 TSAEAAAARAPAGH
+1441 TSAEAAAHAPAGH
-1455 YHIQSSDIP
+1455 YYIQSSDIP

-1470 VLVLPNGGISVES
+1470 VLVLPNGGISAES
-1483 AGVSGAV
+1483 AGVSGTV
-1490 SRLEERI
+1490 SRLIERI
-1497 VLLAAEQI
+1497 ALLAAEQI
-1505 PIYSTNANFQ
+1505 PIYSTNINFQ
-1515 NTNHHINHVFAH
+1515 NTNHHINTVFAQ
-1527 AHSQFNYSRQVF
+1527 AHSQFNYSKQLL
-1539 EEGIFKHIANEH
+1539 EEGIFNHIANEH
-1551 ESLDSQLGNLQ
+1551 TRLNSQLGD
-1562 GAISGQVGINNSAIF
+1562 ISHLKSAIVGQLGITGTAF
-1577 NAACAALNN
+1577 NSVYDTLQA
-1586 STTGPNGLAASNGSY
+1586 STTGVNGLDATFGLYN
-1601 VMARTNYENAVI
+1601 VARTDYDDAVI
-1613 DLKTIFAALQQI
+1613 DSKNMFAALQQI
-1625 QSDTLVNPLNG
+1625 QSDTLAHPLNG

-1669 TAQIDSFMTQ
+1669 TTQVDSFMTQ
-1679 ILKRQYSNKFGDLTN
+1679 ILKRQYDSKFGSLN
-1694 LFESVRGTVSFPV
+1694 ELFNSVKTTVSFEV
-1707 SPTTDATPKSLLYP
+1707 SPTANTNSLPLQYA
-1721 NLSQQQKILFDHVE
+1721 NLSQQQKILFDYVE
-1735 TLIRAWYQSNTD
+1735 NLIRMWFNSYTVGD
-1747 VAAGVAGGQNTWGTP
+1747 TGVAGGQNTWD
-1762 ATINTGGTKL
+1762 NKL
-1772 YSVTSTGADLDP
+1772 YSVTGAILDS

-1792 NIIAYF
+1792 HVFTY
-1798 FTAGATVYQQF
+1798 FTASGGVTVYQQF
-1809 LAKVNDIA
+1809 LANVNDIA

-1829 AAALQQPNATNESAT
+1829 EAQLAAQQPNATAI
-1844 ASARSAYIDAVQR
+1844 ASAHSAYINAVKR
-1857 DVMTIWL
+1857 DVL
-1864 ANLVNFNAN
+1864 AIEAANAVNFDT
-1873 TIAPTEPLANGQ
+1873 TITAPTAPLDNGQ

-1900 ISLKDG
+1900 ISLMDNTNV
-1906 QATPVD
+1906 TPAA
-1912 INFAGYA
+1912 ISFAGYA
-1919 DRIKLNNSITFAIKS
+1919 DTIKLNNSLTFTIKS
-1934 VTKTANCYILD
+1934 VTKTANCHILD
-1945 VTHVLG
+1945 VTFVAG
-1951 TGAANSVSTANQV
+1951 NSVFTANNPV
-1964 TFVTYQITSVHT
+1964 TFVTYQTASGHT
-1976 LETLDAMNNIVH
+1976 LETLDAMNNFVY
-1988 QQYQQQHTFQ
+1988 QQYQQAHNFQDGSNHT
-1998 NGSTIV
+1998 
-2004 GIKSALT
+2004 GIKLALT
-2011 QANANLQ
+2011 QANTNL
-2018 TSQIALV
+2018 TIRQIALV
-2025 NSLNALNSGV
+2025 SRLNEVNAGV
-2035 NAVAQNANALNDAEN
+2035 NAVVQNANALNNAEN
-2050 GLMAN
+2050 GLMSS

-2074 HRELELLQ
+2074 YRELELLQ
-2082 NALLNTEATVAANN
+2082 KALTTPETSVTVDN
-2096 LPLYETKWL
+2096 LPLYETKWF
-2105 NDRVAV
+2105 NDRVAA

-2117 QSPADARGHYNTAHT
+2117 QSPADARGPYNTAHT
-2132 QFEIARFARQ
+2132 LFENTRFARQ

-2150 VNAPPAQ
+2150 ANAPPSQ
-2157 NTPSPVT
+2157 NTPSPVNT
-2164 TQFISD
+2164 RFISD
-2170 QSQKIAQAMPIFVSV
+2170 EAQKIAQAMPIFVSAV
-2185 ANGSTKEE
+2185 NNSTKEE
-2193 VAKIIASTVSTY
+2193 VAKIIASTISTY
-2205 VLGRNLATAN
+2205 VLGRNRATEN
-2215 LTADALNVASSK
+2215 LTDTNAINAAISK

-2233 KEAADALSAANVAY
+2233 KEAADDLSAANVAY

-2262 ISVGYH
+2262 ISVGYY
-2268 GGNIGLDTLMPE
+2268 GGAIGIDKLEQDK
-2280 ATNAFQTLMK
+2280 TNVFQTLMK
-2290 QWQAASNNSRPQV
+2290 QWHEASNTIRPQV
-2303 FDQIIKPLLFNMVY
+2303 FDLIKPLLFNMVY

-2332 PLKNQGEI
+2332 PLRNDIVEI

-2356 GDGLIFANQVL
+2356 GDGFIFANQVL
-2367 NHTNGGLSFA
+2367 NQNGGLSFA

-2382 AQRTVKITINDQTAD
+2382 AQRTVKITVNGQTAD
-2397 YIVSN
+2397 YIVIN
-2402 NSVTININNPP
+2402 NSVTIDNATVP
-2413 VQLISPMPVGPV
+2413 LISSIDGGPL
-2425 GPEGQTIS
+2425 GNPIT
-2433 LPIFKTGVITA
+2433 LAIFKSGVRTA
-2444 TDDNAVILNAF
+2444 TADPTANNAVILNAF

-2464 QAISSV
+2464 DAISSV

-2482 PSSTNLAE
+2482 PSSTNLAD
-2490 LGFINSSLNFG
+2490 LGFINSGLNFS
-2501 AGLFNGKIRYRFQ
+2501 AGLDGGKVRYRFQ
-2514 SGGKWHHG
+2514 SDSKWHHG

-2536 SPDQHVVIFY
+2536 SPTQDVVIFY
-2546 PGTADQAFLPANLDA
+2546 PGTATETDLPVNLNA

-2575 VMIIEIVAG
+2575 VMIIEPVVG
-2584 STTVQSVS
+2584 STVRSVS
-2592 IYHYDVW
+2592 IYRYDVW
-2599 GVTSGD
+2599 GRLSGD
-2605 LLAVGTLTIDAN
+2605 LLAVGTLANVAN
-2617 NQVPSVTLYTVS
+2617 NQIPTVALYTVN

-2634 VINNPTETT
+2634 VINNPTGTA
-2643 GVNMVGD
+2643 GVQMVGD
-2650 LVISNKVKTIGIR
+2650 LVISNKVKTIGTR
-2663 AFSGLNLIK
+2663 AFSRLDRIK
-2672 TLTIVDGIGAVN
+2672 TLTIQDGGAVN

-2691 SCTALSAINLGSSVK
+2691 SCSLLSAINLGSSVK
-2706 SIGASAFMKCTGAA
+2706 SIGSSAFMQCTGAA
-2720 SLALPPAA
+2720 SLALPPA
-2728 AVLPSSFSVNH
+2728 VPQSSFSVNH
-2739 WAFLGCNNIANDVQ
+2739 WAFIGCNNIANDVQ
-2753 LPSHLAQI
+2753 LPSNLAQI

-2770 KLKCSRL
+2770 QLKCSQL
-2777 NETLPTSVQKI
+2777 NETLPASVQKI

-2807 VNQNGKLISSVGL
+2807 VNQNGKFVSSVGL
-2820 IGPAAFMGCSGI
+2820 IGSAAFMGCSGL

-2840 NVAYLSVLPYTFAS
+2840 NAAYLSVLPYTFAS
-2854 MNAPVF
+2854 MNAPVL
-2860 SIAAVQL
+2860 SIATVQL

-2881 TGNMDFALNKVTAI
+2881 TGNMDFALTKVTAI
-2895 ERSAFH
+2895 ERGAFH
-2901 RCSSLSAVNLSN
+2901 RCSKLSTINLSN
-2913 VISSV
+2913 VISFV
-2918 GIQSFLGCSGLK
+2918 GIQSFLGCSGLN
-2930 QNLSVPASVKSVGEE
+2930 QLVSFPASVRSIGEE

-2963 SQTATEGLSL
+2963 SQTETGGLSL
-2973 GKSCFQDCTSL
+2973 GKSCFQDCTSI
-2984 AASGTANGIVIPNSV
+2984 ATSGTANGIVIPNSV
-2999 GFIGDSS
+2999 GSIGDSS

-3016 SIGSGLTQAN
+3016 SIGSGLTLAN

-3039 ARVTVAFSF
+3039 ARVTLAFSF

-3055 QSVVKGTQLPYNA
+3055 QSVVKNAVLPVQNPTGITYNA

-3073 TALGVPSDAP
+3073 TVLGVPSDAP

-3103 FNNLTIVIN
+3103 FNQLTIVIN

-3168 DSFVGQDANGAVD
+3168 DSFVGQDANGAGD

-3269 DTDNKHLYN
+3269 DNEKKNLYN
-3278 TGVLYNIMAELNKV
+3278 TGVLYNIMTELNKV
-3292 AHIKTSAVVDPTDRR
+3292 AHIKTSAVDDPNDRR

-3320 WGLPDNVLPEQ
+3320 WGLPDTVLPEQ

-3337 LFGMINRNDPNRISS
+3337 LFSMINRNDPNRISS

-3378 NSVSLTPGLPP
+3378 NSVALTPGLPP
-3389 VVVKKRTYLIRMIMT
+3389 VVVKKRTYLIRMILT
-3404 DDFVSGDA
+3404 DEFVSGDA
-3412 SFMGHFNALYTPSPR
+3412 SFTGHFNALYTPSPR
-3427 NLNVLPVSGAYAAD
+3427 NLNVLPVGGAYTAD

-3454 PSVFNQ
+3454 PSVLNQ
-3460 TADSV
+3460 TSDSV

-3471 NTYEPIPMPMNLLPF
+3471 NTYEPIPMPMSLLPF

-3503 FTPPDLSV
+3503 FTPSDLSV

-3531 NWGSV
+3531 NWGSA
-3536 SVLPKADNFPQWVL
+3536 SALPNVNNFPQWVL

-3557 SDITI
+3557 GVESI
-3562 KYKAGYLNT
+3562 KYKASYLPTT

-3584 FDYTNTHVQLAC
+3584 FDHTNTHVQLVC
-3596 PLNDLADTLQLVLA
+3596 PFDTILTDAVLLGILA
-3610 GTDANGVVGTVNTI
+3610 GQDAAGVVGSVNKI
-3624 AGTKIYRQRS
+3624 NSSHIYRQRNTALEL
-3634 GSDYVSGLRKTSS
+3634 VSGLRKTSS

-3665 MQAPTDAQ
+3665 MAPTDPTNLITNLKNVN
-3673 TTTLLQTLRSDNTP
+3673 TTYS
-3687 TFLKS
+3687 LKS

-3702 DGFVPSVV
+3702 DGFVPSVIM
-3710 VKSVEVVAKKYESY
+3710 KSVEVVAKNYEAY

>member
-1 LYIFIGL
+1 
-8 CERLVA
+8 
-14 INVFINYNILGL
+14 
-26 YNHHLTMSN
+26 MSN

-53 SDLFAQAISQ
+53 RDLFAQAISQ

-74 NIGAGNVVIE
+74 NIGAGNVIIE

-89 QFLNNANINSASITF
+89 QFQLLNANINSASITF
-104 NSQSVPTIGA
+104 NPLSVPTIGA

-120 PIRNLTLPTQTTVQA
+120 PIRALTLPTQTTVQA
-135 NALQGLKHLNRLD
+135 NSLQGLEKLNWIDL
-148 VSQLVLP
+148 SQLVNP
-155 LVPNALNLARATV
+155 LVPNALNLARATA

-173 EMPSSPRATF
+173 EMPSSPSATF
-183 STGSVVIPQTA
+183 SSGSVVIPQTA
-194 VGSTTTLVFSGNV
+194 AGSTTTLVFSGHI
-207 PTVSQLNG
+207 PAIYQLNE
-215 MFQFQPSTTLVPPA
+215 MFEFQTSTAPV

-251 RTNLTVTEVAPQSVS
+251 RTNLTVTDQLQQVIEPQSVS
-266 FTQVQAVFQGQAQN
+266 FNQVQTMFEFEGQAQN
-280 LQAGGPLTDI
+280 LQPGGPLTDI
-290 SQFVGDF
+290 SQFVGDY

-302 IAPSAQNA
+302 IAPSALHS

-326 TGNVQNIPIPS
+326 AGNVQNIPIPS
-337 AITPATLAGVNP
+337 AITPASG
-349 VKHNIIGLVPS
+349 VKHSVIGLVPS
-360 MNISGTQ
+360 MTIAGAK

-392 KVNATPEAFFPALVC
+392 KDNASEGAGNFFPALVC

-414 NGTVTVSG
+414 DGAVTVSG
-422 PRGAAT
+422 PRGTAT
-428 AATNYCKG
+428 TATNYCKG

-450 AGSSVSLYD
+450 VGSSVSLYD

-478 SFSVLFQHAPA
+478 SFSVLFQHAPT

-530 STFSNRV
+530 STFSTRV
-537 ATLIANNNALVNTL
+537 ATLSANNNALVNTL

-570 TVSISTEL
+570 TVSISAEL

-589 LASWNALENKYNIY
+589 LASWNALENKYNSY

-608 EMQQYVNAVNG
+608 EIQQYVNAVNG
-619 ALVNAGN
+619 ALVGN

-641 IVLTL
+641 IVLTS

-738 NCTNVLV
+738 NCTNVLG

-887 ITQIGANAFRT
+887 ITQIGANAFRN
-898 CKFAGALNLQQSA
+898 CKFAGALNLQQA
-911 IASIGNSAFRDCSAF
+911 TIASIGNSAFRDCSAF

-952 SLMLPNNIVQI
+952 SLTLPNNIVQI

-1063 NGTNVAS
+1063 NGTNIAS
-1070 VIASLNIHSAFRN
+1070 VIASLNIHSAFRT

-1098 NTFVPPSTP
+1098 HTVVPPSTP
-1107 RELTINQYQSF
+1107 RELTINKYQSF
-1118 NVYENDDATGSKPS
+1118 NMYENDAAAAGGNVVSTD
-1132 PDTEKLWNDVYIP
+1132 EKLWNDVYIP

-1237 DNVDYLHYAITATT
+1237 DNVDYLHYAINATT
-1251 PTVPLTRSN
+1251 PTVRLNRSN
-1260 VSVGA
+1260 VSIGA

-1299 SSNVK
+1299 SSNAK

-1429 SGANTMYQLFRK
+1429 SGANTVYQLFRK

-1455 YHIQSSDIP
+1455 YRIQSSDIP
-1464 QLNNAI
+1464 QLNNSI

-1490 SRLEERI
+1490 SRLEDRI
-1497 VLLAAEQI
+1497 ALLAAEQI

-1515 NTNHHINHVFAH
+1515 NTNHHINNVFAH
-1527 AHSQFNYSRQVF
+1527 AHSQFNYSSQVF

-1577 NAACAALNN
+1577 NAAYAALNN
-1586 STTGPNGLAASNGSY
+1586 STTGANGLAASNGSY

-1661 LSNDLGYI
+1661 LSNDLVGYI

-1679 ILKRQYSNKFGDLTN
+1679 ILKRQSSNKFGDLAN
-1694 LFESVRGTVSFPV
+1694 LFDSVRATVSFPV

-1735 TLIRAWYQSNTD
+1735 NLIRAWYQSNTD

-1762 ATINTGGTKL
+1762 ATINAAGTKL

-1864 ANLVNFNAN
+1864 ANLVNFNVN

-1964 TFVTYQITSVHT
+1964 TFVTYQIASVHT

-2074 HRELELLQ
+2074 HRELDLLQ
-2082 NALLNTEATVAANN
+2082 KALLNAEATVTANN

-2105 NDRVAV
+2105 NDRVAA
-2111 FWANNS
+2111 FWVNNS
-2117 QSPADARGHYNTAHT
+2117 QSPADARGPYNTAHT

-2142 SAAIASYV
+2142 KAAIASYV
-2150 VNAPPAQ
+2150 ANAPPAQ

-2170 QSQKIAQAMPIFVSV
+2170 QSQKIAQAMPMFVSV
-2185 ANGSTKEE
+2185 VNDSTKEE

-2262 ISVGYH
+2262 ISIGYH

-2290 QWQAASNNSRPQV
+2290 QWHAASNTSKSQV
-2303 FDQIIKPLLFNMVY
+2303 FDLIKPLLFNMVY

-2332 PLKNQGEI
+2332 PLRNQGGEI
-2340 ISWFGDSQNG
+2340 ISWFGASQNG
-2350 FLSKVI
+2350 FLSNVI
-2356 GDGLIFANQVL
+2356 ANGLIFANQVL

-2382 AQRTVKITINDQTAD
+2382 AQRTVRITINDQTAD

-2482 PSSTNLAE
+2482 PSSTNLAD
-2490 LGFINSSLNFG
+2490 LGFVNSSLNFG
-2501 AGLFNGKIRYRFQ
+2501 AGLFNGRIRYRFQ

-2536 SPDQHVVIFY
+2536 SPDQRVVIFY

-2575 VMIIEIVAG
+2575 VMIFEIVAG

-2605 LLAVGTLTIDAN
+2605 LLAVGTFTIDDN

-2867 VQPFVP
+2867 VQPVA
-2873 IDAVPMAL
+2873 DAVPMAL

-2901 RCSSLSAVNLSN
+2901 RCSSLSALNLSN

-2963 SQTATEGLSL
+2963 SQTATEWLSL

-3016 SIGSGLTQAN
+3016 SIGSGLTQAS

-3103 FNNLTIVIN
+3103 FNNLTIVVN

-3269 DTDNKHLYN
+3269 DNDNKHLYN

-3292 AHIKTSAVVDPTDRR
+3292 AHIKTSAVVDPNDKR

-3320 WGLPDNVLPEQ
+3320 WGLSDTVLPEQ

-3378 NSVSLTPGLPP
+3378 NSVALTPGLPP
-3389 VVVKKRTYLIRMIMT
+3389 VVVKKRTYLIRMVLT

-3412 SFMGHFNALYTPSPR
+3412 SFTGHFNALYTPSPR

-3454 PSVFNQ
+3454 PSVLNQ

-3471 NTYEPIPMPMNLLPF
+3471 NTYEPIPMPMSLLPF

-3503 FTPPDLSV
+3503 FTPSDLSV
-3511 TNRFV
+3511 ANRFV

-3557 SDITI
+3557 SDIII
-3562 KYKAGYLNT
+3562 KYKAGYLNI
-3571 GAETVNFLGQTVP
+3571 GAESVNFLGQTVP
-3584 FDYTNTHVQLAC
+3584 FDYTNTHVQLVC

-3665 MQAPTDAQ
+3665 MQAPADAQ
-3673 TTTLLQTLRSDNTP
+3673 TTTLLQTLRSDYTP

-3692 IHLEINMANN
+3692 IHLEINMVNN